1 MKSRNSAILIMFTVI
16 GIWYTTIRRRN
27 EGVWIMKEKFQ
38 KLVRKCDTLLGWT
51 LLFYILIT
59 SILLYVIF
67 TDFTNAAEF
76 IYNAF

>member
-1 MKSRNSAILIMFTVI
+1 MMKD
-16 GIWYTTIRRRN
+16 
-27 EGVWIMKEKFQ
+27 KFL
-38 KLVRKCDTLLGWT
+38 KLVRKCDTLFGWT

-67 TDFTNAAEF
+67 TDFTNATEF